1 MNKKQTNMKTTR
13 LLLVSA
19 LSLGLFAAS
28 CSSDDNEG
36 ETIVPIQGKYNLRQT
51 GTIIDGK
58 EVLIDAP
65 ANQSGCPM
73 DYLDLRL
80 SNAAVIGDY
89 DGEDCALTETTG
101 TYVRSHNDLTIT
113 VGNISSVSDI
123 MNLTNKEL
131 KIKDKT
137 TGVITVY
144 SR

>member
-1 MNKKQTNMKTTR
+1 MKTKR
-13 LLLVSA
+13 ILLAVL
-19 LSLGLFAAS
+19 LSIGLFATS

-36 ETIVPIQGKYNLRQT
+36 ETIVPIQGKYNLSQT
-51 GTIIDGK
+51 GTIINGQ

-65 ANQSGCPM
+65 QNASGCNR

-89 DGEDCALTETTG
+89 DGSNCALTETTG
-101 TYVRSHNDLTIT
+101 TYVRSHNDLTLT
-113 VGNISSVSDI
+113 VGTVSSTSDI

-137 TGVITVY
+137 TGIITVY
-144 SR
+144 TR

>member
-1 MNKKQTNMKTTR
+1 MKNKSI
-13 LLLVSA
+13 LFVLA
-19 LSLGLFAAS
+19 LSAGMFVTS
-28 CSSDDNEG
+28 CSNDDNEG
-36 ETIVPIQGKYNLRQT
+36 ETIVPIQGKYNLSQT
-51 GTIIDGK
+51 GTIVNGQ

-65 ANQSGCPM
+65 ENAAGCNR

-89 DGEDCALTETTG
+89 SGTDCSLTETTG

-113 VGNISSVSDI
+113 VGNISSTSDI

-144 SR
+144 TR

>member
-1 MNKKQTNMKTTR
+1 MKSR
-13 LLLVSA
+13 NILFVLA
-19 LSLGLFAAS
+19 LSVGMFATS
-28 CSSDDNEG
+28 CSNDDNEG

-51 GTIIDGK
+51 GTIINGQ
-58 EVLIDAP
+58 EVLVDAP
-65 ANQSGCPM
+65 QNQSGCPG

-80 SNAAVIGDY
+80 SNTAVMGDY
-89 DGEDCALTETTG
+89 NGSDCALTETTG

-113 VGNISSVSDI
+113 VGNVSSTSDI

>member
-1 MNKKQTNMKTTR
+1 MKNKAI
-13 LLLVSA
+13 L
-19 LSLGLFAAS
+19 LGLLSIGFFATS

-51 GTIIDGK
+51 GTIVGGN
-58 EVLIDAP
+58 EVLIDAVE
-65 ANQSGCPM
+65 NQSGCSL

-80 SNAAVIGDY
+80 SNAAVYGDY
-89 DGEDCALTETTG
+89 DGSDCALTETTG
-101 TYVRSHNDLTIT
+101 TYVRSHNDLTLTIGGVT
-113 VGNISSVSDI
+113 TTSDI

-137 TGVITVY
+137 TGIITVY

>member
-1 MNKKQTNMKTTR
+1 MKTR
-13 LLLVSA
+13 KLLFVSA

-36 ETIVPIQGKYNLRQT
+36 ETIIPIQGKYNLSKT
-51 GTIIDGK
+51 GTVSTDGT
-58 EVLIDAP
+58 EVLVDAP
-65 ANQSGCPM
+65 QNAPGCSR

-89 DGEDCALTETTG
+89 NGSDCALVETTG

-113 VGNISSVSDI
+113 IGNVSSTSDI

-131 KIKDKT
+131 KLKDKT
-137 TGVITVY
+137 TGIITVY
-144 SR
+144 TR

>member
-1 MNKKQTNMKTTR
+1 M
-13 LLLVSA
+13 
-19 LSLGLFAAS
+19 FATS
-28 CSSDDNEG
+28 CSNDDNDG
-36 ETIVPIQGKYNLRQT
+36 ETIVPIQGKYNLSQT

-65 ANQSGCPM
+65 ENASGCSR

-89 DGEDCALTETTG
+89 SGENCALVETTG
-101 TYVRSHNDLTIT
+101 TYVRSHNDLTLT
-113 VGNISSVSDI
+113 VGSISSTSDI

-131 KIKDKT
+131 KIKNKT

-144 SR
+144 TR

>member
-1 MNKKQTNMKTTR
+1 MKTKR
-13 LLLVSA
+13 ILLGLLLSI
-19 LSLGLFAAS
+19 GLFTVS

-36 ETIVPIQGKYNLRQT
+36 ETIVPIQGKYNLSQT
-51 GTIIDGK
+51 GTIVDGK
-58 EVLIDAP
+58 EVLVNAP
-65 ANQSGCPM
+65 QNQSGCKQ

-89 DGEDCALTETTG
+89 NGSNCALVETTG
-101 TYVRSHNDLTIT
+101 TYVRSHNDLTLTI
-113 VGNISSVSDI
+113 GNLSTTSDI

-144 SR
+144 TR